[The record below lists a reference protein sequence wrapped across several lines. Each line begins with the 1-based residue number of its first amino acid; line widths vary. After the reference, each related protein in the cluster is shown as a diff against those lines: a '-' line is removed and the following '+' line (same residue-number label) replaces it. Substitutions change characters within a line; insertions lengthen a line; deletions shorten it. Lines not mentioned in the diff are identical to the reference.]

1 MKVRSIT
8 VGFDVGWP
16 LAAQGVRRVGR
27 FLKEARRRYQEAGI
41 GVQTLRCATQP
52 FPLALGWTDPGRAAT
67 LARELERACRDEG
80 IEYCSLGPIPAG
92 HGVAA
97 VGFVDALP
105 ELICGTEGV
114 FATMEIGNRALG
126 VDFAAVAG
134 AARVI
139 TSIGCGSALGFGNLR
154 FAALANC
161 PPNVPFFPAA
171 YHAGGPERFS
181 LALEMADVAVQALGR
196 GAPAEAEANL
206 TAAVEAAAG
215 RVESL
220 ALGLERELGV
230 GYVGVDLSP
239 APFPAPG
246 LSIGEAVEGL
256 GVGAFGSPGTLYAA
270 ALITRALRGTRVRR
284 CGFSGLMM
292 PVLEDAVLARRA
304 ADGQFSVQEALL
316 YSAVCGTGLDT
327 VPLPGDAD
335 ESQLAG
341 VLLDVA
347 ALAIALDKPLTARLM
362 PIPGREA
369 GEPTEFDF
377 PYFANSVVMPLKGPG
392 AGELLRRALA
402 QS

>member
-8 VGFDVGWP
+8 IGFDVGWP
-16 LAAQGVRRVGR
+16 LAAQSVRRAGR
-27 FLKEARRRYQEAGI
+27 FLQEARRRYEAAGVE
-41 GVQTLRCATQP
+41 VQTVRCATQP
-52 FPLALGWTDPGRAAT
+52 FPLALGWSDPGRALP

-92 HGVAA
+92 HGGDA

-105 ELICGTEGV
+105 DLICGTKGV

-139 TSIGCGSALGFGNLR
+139 ASVGCRSDLGFGNLR

-161 PPNVPFFPAA
+161 PPNTPFFPAA
-171 YHAGGPERFS
+171 YHAGGPARFS
-181 LALEMADVAVQALGR
+181 LALEMADVAVQALGQ
-196 GAPAEAEANL
+196 GTPAEAEANL

-215 RVESL
+215 HAESL
-220 ALGLERELGV
+220 ALALERELGIA
-230 GYVGVDLSP
+230 YVGVDLSP

-246 LSIGEAVEGL
+246 LSIGEAVERL
-256 GVGAFGSPGTLYAA
+256 GVGAFGAPGTLYAA
-270 ALITRALRGTRVRR
+270 ALITRALRRVRVRR

-292 PVLEDAVLARRA
+292 PVLEDSVLAQRA
-304 ADGQFSVQEALL
+304 AEGQFTVQEALL

-327 VPLPGDAD
+327 IPLPGDVD
-335 ESQLAG
+335 EGLLAG

-362 PIPGREA
+362 PIPGKKA
-369 GEPTEFDF
+369 GDPTQFDF
-377 PYFANSVVMPLKGPG
+377 PYFANSKVMSLEGPG
-392 AGELLRRALA
+392 AGELLRRALEG
-402 QS
+402 